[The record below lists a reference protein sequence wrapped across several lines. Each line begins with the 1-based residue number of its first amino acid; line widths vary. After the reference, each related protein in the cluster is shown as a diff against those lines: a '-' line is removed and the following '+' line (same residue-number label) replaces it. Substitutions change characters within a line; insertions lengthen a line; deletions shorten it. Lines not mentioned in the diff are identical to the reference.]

1 MLSFIK
7 GGLNII
13 KGRKATVYKVNL
25 LS

>member
-13 KGRKATVYKVNL
+13 KGRKATVYQVNL